1 MKRQPRQRGYTL
13 SAMPVACPDRHYLLP
28 TALLSHFHLKTRALD
43 ISRFFE
49 SSIIG
54 CQTCK
59 FAVKSSRCFYP
70 PLFNLSLPLPIS
82 SVHCL
87 LPSVFNFRSH
97 DLSIP
102 IILDRPCLPQPL
114 SHTHTHVCWSP
125 SYHTCLFL
133 AVAVKFTLQTPVL
146 YKHLCFTISMA

>member
-1 MKRQPRQRGYTL
+1 MSWMKWSHEAATT
-13 SAMPVACPDRHYLLP
+13 SAGLYLKCNASSVSWRYFLP

-70 PLFNLSLPLPIS
+70 PLFNLSLLLPIS
-82 SVHCL
+82 SIHCL

-102 IILDRPCLPQPL
+102 IILDQPCLPHLL
-114 SHTHTHVCWSP
+114 SHTRMLIAQVSHLFVSGRSSKVHSP
-125 SYHTCLFL
+125 DSNL
-133 AVAVKFTLQTPVL
+133 
-146 YKHLCFTISMA
+146 I